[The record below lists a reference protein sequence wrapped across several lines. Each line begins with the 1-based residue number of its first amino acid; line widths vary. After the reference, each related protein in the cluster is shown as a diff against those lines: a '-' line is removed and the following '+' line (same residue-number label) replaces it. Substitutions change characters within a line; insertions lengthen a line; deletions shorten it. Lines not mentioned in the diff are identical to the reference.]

1 MVEYF
6 LVMTVTMKLCDD
18 GDDGGQLREVVM
30 MEVVSVVMAGS

>member
-1 MVEYF
+1 M
-6 LVMTVTMKLCDD
+6 MTVTMKLCDD